1 MLAYDV
7 RGRGPGLVLLHGIGS
22 TATETWGAVADRLA
36 SEYTVLLPDL
46 PGSGRSPLSEE
57 GPTLNGVADHV
68 VAAAQETGLHQF
80 VVAGCSLGAAV
91 AVRTAARQPHRVRGL
106 FALCGFARPRAT
118 LWLQL
123 EMWAARLARRDPA
136 LDAYLTPLAFS
147 EPYVTALAAKE
158 AGRRASRF
166 AASAHGVR
174 EQITLALGVDVR
186 GDLAALTM
194 PALVVAAMADR
205 LVAPEHSVELA
216 EGIPDARLTA
226 VGAGH
231 AATVEE
237 PDRIAEILAEFL
249 REAYRPETGTARA
262 TTVRRAA
269 VPAPRL
275 LSTVPR
281 PRTPR

>member
-22 TATETWGAVADRLA
+22 TATETWGPLADRLA

-46 PGSGRSPLSEE
+46 PGSGLSPLPDGRLVLSD
-57 GPTLNGVADHV
+57 VADRV
-68 VAAAQETGLHQF
+68 MATAQEAGLEDF

-91 AVRTAARQPHRVRGL
+91 AVRTAARRPDRVRGL

-123 EMWAARLARRDPA
+123 EMWAARIARRDPA
-136 LDAYLTPLAFS
+136 LDTYLTPLAFS
-147 EPYVTALAAKE
+147 RTYVTAFAARE
-158 AGRRASRF
+158 AQRRATRF

-174 EQITLALGVDVR
+174 EQIALALGVDVR
-186 GDLAALTM
+186 GDLGTVTV

-205 LVAPEHSVELA
+205 LVDPEHSVELA

-237 PDRIAEILAEFL
+237 PDLILGILTEFL
-249 REAYRPETGTARA
+249 REAHRPTHR
-262 TTVRRAA
+262 TTRAA
-269 VPAPRL
+269 TVGSPRRL
-275 LSTVPR
+275 PR
-281 PRTPR
+281 HGS